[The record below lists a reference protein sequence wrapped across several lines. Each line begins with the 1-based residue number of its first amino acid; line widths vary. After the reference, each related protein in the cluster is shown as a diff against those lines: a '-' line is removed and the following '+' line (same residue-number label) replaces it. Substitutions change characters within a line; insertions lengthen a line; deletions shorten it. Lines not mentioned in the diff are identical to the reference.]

1 MAIPDPYNPDPA
13 DKELT
18 AKERV
23 FVFNY
28 LQTWDHVAANK
39 EAGFKGGAKKRFD
52 QPHIQKAIAARM
64 STLSM
69 RADEAIF
76 RLSEQGRA
84 RIAMFYRFVDKPLR
98 TDNGKFIVD
107 INGSPIYQ
115 VQPEID
121 WEQVRLHSH
130 LIKAIKQDSKGHVT
144 LELYSA
150 QDALGLVGRHLK
162 LFIDQID
169 INALTA
175 IKAYVGISPDDWDEM
190 DETGDNGSSDNGA
203 TDDINNDPD
212 S

>member
-13 DKELT
+13 EKELS

-39 EAGFKGGAKKRFD
+39 EAGFKGGAKKRFE
-52 QPHIQKAIAARM
+52 QAHIQAAITARM
-64 STLSM
+64 SALSM

-98 TDNGKFIVD
+98 SSSGKLILD
-107 INGSPIYQ
+107 IDGNPVYQ

-121 WEQVRLHSH
+121 WQKVRLHSH

-162 LFIDQID
+162 LFTDQID
-169 INALTA
+169 INAMMA
-175 IKAYVGISPDDWDEM
+175 MKAYIGISPDDWDTMSAQENS
-190 DETGDNGSSDNGA
+190 DNGSVADDDSSD
-203 TDDINNDPD
+203 DPD